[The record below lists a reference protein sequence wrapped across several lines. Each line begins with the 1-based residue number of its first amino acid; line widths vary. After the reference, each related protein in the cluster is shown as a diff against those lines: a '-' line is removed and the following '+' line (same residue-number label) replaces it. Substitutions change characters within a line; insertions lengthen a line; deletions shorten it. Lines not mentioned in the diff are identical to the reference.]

1 MEIAAETSAP
11 VLSTR
16 RMAIKTIIEGTVA
29 EMRRRRN
36 AGERNLPSLTDTR
49 ELAGALVRA
58 ERAQTRGWGAEAVR
72 TRLDIVGMGWW
83 LGRWRV

>member
-1 MEIAAETSAP
+1 MVHYNSP
-11 VLSTR
+11 LSCV
-16 RMAIKTIIEGTVA
+16 EGTVA

-72 TRLDIVGMGWW
+72 TRLDIVGMASTFWGG
-83 LGRWRV
+83 LDFICE